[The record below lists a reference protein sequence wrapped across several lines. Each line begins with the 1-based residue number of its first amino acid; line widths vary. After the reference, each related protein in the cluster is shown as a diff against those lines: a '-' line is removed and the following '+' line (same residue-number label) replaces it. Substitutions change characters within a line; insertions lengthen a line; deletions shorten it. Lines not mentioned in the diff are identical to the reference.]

1 MSSVASGETSSAA
14 ALGVA
19 ARTSATKSTIVTS
32 VSWPIALTTGAR
44 EAATAR
50 ARPSSLKHHRSS
62 RDPPPRATMT
72 TSTRSATNA
81 SARRR
86 LAGASGP
93 WTRAG
98 AMTMCAIGYRRRRI
112 VTISCTTAPT
122 SEVTTPIFRGNAG
135 SGRFRAASN
144 NPSAASFLRVFWYA
158 AQNAPTPAGVA
169 ALMRSW
175 TDPRRGNT
183 STSPETT
190 TSMPSSRS
198 KPSISASSRNRVH
211 EIWAV
216 ASFRV
221 KNTWPAGARWRLLTS
236 PRTRIRA
243 RIGFARTV
251 SRITRASWVTVSACG
266 VPGRFSQVTAIGSM
280 VPSRTGRRSYQ
291 SFAGRGGRKCPA
303 ACAGSLRREQIRRVE
318 QRVEADADFGERFL
332 AALLPVDHRDDV
344 LDPRTV
350 RPQPV
355 DGTPQGA
362 ASRDDVFDEQH
373 AVPAVQLSLEVFLRP
388 VLLRGFPHH
397 EERLSA
403 READRGGDRHGA
415 ELDPRD
421 PIDTSCVRRHRVRDH
436 PEEFG
441 SRDRPLDVDI
451 VRGRLA
457 RRQRERPEPEGTAR
471 LERGHEGG
479 PVDLTTAHASCRS
492 GTRGGSRPDAGQA

>member
-1 MSSVASGETSSAA
+1 M
-14 ALGVA
+14 
-19 ARTSATKSTIVTS
+19 
-32 VSWPIALTTGAR
+32 
-44 EAATAR
+44 
-50 ARPSSLKHHRSS
+50 
-62 RDPPPRATMT
+62 M
-72 TSTRSATNA
+72 
-81 SARRR
+81 
-86 LAGASGP
+86 
-93 WTRAG
+93 
-98 AMTMCAIGYRRRRI
+98 MCAIGYRRRRI

-236 PRTRIRA
+236 PRTRIRE

-266 VPGRFSQVTAIGSM
+266 VPGRFSQVTAIGSI
-280 VPSRTGRRSYQ
+280 VPSGRRRRSYQ
-291 SFAGRGGRKCPA
+291 SFAGRGGRKCLPTF
-303 ACAGSLRREQIRRVE
+303 AGSLRREQVRRVE
-318 QRVEADADFGERFL
+318 QRMEADADFGEYLL
-332 AALLPVDHRDDV
+332 AAFLPAHGGPDH
-344 LDPRTV
+344 T
-350 RPQPV
+350 
-355 DGTPQGA
+355 
-362 ASRDDVFDEQH
+362 EQ
-373 AVPAVQLSLEVFLRP
+373 L
-388 VLLRGFPHH
+388 
-397 EERLSA
+397 
-403 READRGGDRHGA
+403 
-415 ELDPRD
+415 
-421 PIDTSCVRRHRVRDH
+421 
-436 PEEFG
+436 G
-441 SRDRPLDVDI
+441 SRDCPLDIDVI
-451 VRGRLA
+451 RGRVA
-457 RRQRERPEPEGTAR
+457 RRQRERTEPEGAGR

-479 PVDLTTAHASCRS
+479 SVEFTTAHASCRS
-492 GTRGGSRPDAGQA
+492 AIRGGSRPDAGRA